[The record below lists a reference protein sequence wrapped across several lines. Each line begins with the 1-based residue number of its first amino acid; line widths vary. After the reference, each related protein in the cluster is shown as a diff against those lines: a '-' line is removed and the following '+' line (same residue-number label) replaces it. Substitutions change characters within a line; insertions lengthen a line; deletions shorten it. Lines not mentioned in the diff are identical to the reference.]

1 MTLKRLNHP
10 THLLTNN
17 TQAVSFSDVV
27 AEAKVILR
35 ENGVGLAEISLDNE
49 LSIYPNDVI
58 THDLLT
64 LSIGETTGSAT
75 PIFYGNVQFPKATIQ
90 ENTNKVMLTC
100 QHVGY
105 GLCEMVVGNEYG
117 SQSKNPT
124 LDTLKKILTDSTYG
138 ILPAYVDKV
147 LGSATDSGWDLFN
160 SSYTSDHIANPTD
173 VIKYVEF
180 PLKPANKCLE
190 DLCDLTTALKAG
202 DAGVHWTVDNTGF
215 FRLKVLGTSQTASVG
230 SGAPD
235 WTVWYGGTTNDNG
248 QATITLGDDAD
259 LIDYEEQKEEAT
271 HILYYGNF
279 RRPGNGD
286 AWTETDVSDWGTDD
300 ANITLDSADDIFA
313 VGSASV
319 EATLNNASLN
329 YFRYPASKDAH
340 WDFTKMGDFT
350 HVPTLN
356 FSVYRAGMNVAYFL
370 KLFTDA
376 THNYILK
383 QTSSLN
389 LPLTEQDKWYNF
401 EVPIGPHWR
410 NKEYSLY
417 WADHLADSLDWSDVN
432 WIEFGINGS
441 VGNRFFVD
449 GLHFGNVPVCRI
461 AKNTSFPFTRM
472 KTIVDNIGKDD
483 SLIAS
488 DDSGTMAQLA
498 YAELLR
504 SQKTVYTNIVKV
516 PILPDAL
523 PGQQFSLNGATYRAT
538 EIMHE
543 IKNSDYTTTLTLTS
557 DLTNSYTRRR
567 YEDLN
572 KQYNNFLPKY
582 QTRAATNI
590 SSGTID
596 YRVQRLEKDY
606 AP

>member
-1 MTLKRLNHP
+1 
-10 THLLTNN
+10 
-17 TQAVSFSDVV
+17 V

-35 ENGVGLAEISLDNE
+35 ENGVGLAEIALDNE
-49 LSIYPNDVI
+49 TSIYPNDVV

-64 LSIGETTGSAT
+64 LSVGETTATAT

-90 ENTNKVMLTC
+90 ENTNRVMLTC

-105 GLCEMVVGNEYG
+105 GLCEMIVGNEYG
-117 SQSKNPT
+117 SQSINPT
-124 LDTLKKILTDSTYG
+124 LDTLKEILTDSTNG

-147 LGSATDSGWDLFN
+147 LGSATNSGWDLFN

-173 VIKYVEF
+173 IIKYVEF
-180 PLKPANKCLE
+180 PFKPANKCLE

-202 DAGVHWTVDNTGF
+202 DAGVHWIVDNTGF
-215 FRLKVLGTSQTASVG
+215 FRLKLLGTSQTASEG

-235 WTVWYGGTTNDNG
+235 WSLWYRGTSNDNG

-259 LIDYEEQKEEAT
+259 LIDYEEQKEECT
-271 HILYYGNF
+271 EILYYGVF

-286 AWTETDVSDWGTDD
+286 LWTESTTGWSSSDY
-300 ANITLDSADDIFA
+300 ITLSFDTTNFA
-313 VGSASV
+313 VGTGSIKALRNDP
-319 EATLNNASLN
+319 TGTPLRW
-329 YFRYPASKDAH
+329 RYPSTEDAA
-340 WDFTKMGDFT
+340 WDFTKIGDAN

-356 FSVYRAGMNVAYFL
+356 FLASRHGLTSVSVYLYTDGSNAY
-370 KLFTDA
+370 KFTIYNSVGGPTYLA
-376 THNYILK
+376 A
-383 QTSSLN
+383 
-389 LPLTEQDKWYNF
+389 QDSFYSF
-401 EVPIGPHWR
+401 EIPIGPYWK
-410 NKEYSLY
+410 NKDTTRDYRWSVE
-417 WADHLADSLDWSDVN
+417 AGSLDWSNVN
-432 WIEFGINGS
+432 WIEFGLTGLENEYCNIDS
-441 VGNRFFVD
+441 
-449 GLHFGNVPVCRI
+449 LHFGNVPLCRV

-472 KTIVDNIGKDD
+472 KTIVDDIGKDD
-483 SLIAS
+483 SLLAS

-504 SQKTVYTNIVKV
+504 SQKTTYTNIVKV
-516 PILPDAL
+516 PMLPDAL
-523 PGQQFSLNGATYRAT
+523 PGQQFSLNGETYRAT

-543 IKNSDYTTTLTLTS
+543 IKNGDYTTTLTLTS

-572 KQYNNFLPKY
+572 RQYNNFLPKY

-590 SSGTID
+590 SSGSID
-596 YRVQRLEKDY
+596 YRVLRLEKDY